1 MVRPFLILILFIICN
16 GCQTVFKPS
25 LIEALSTGMTSIQV
39 REMLG
44 DPAYISTSKTNTIY
58 GYTYNMPIRNR
69 STLFE
74 WEQERLLSSQSH
86 SDFFTNQRSF
96 EIIFFNDKLIS
107 YRELH

>member
-1 MVRPFLILILFIICN
+1 
-16 GCQTVFKPS
+16 
-25 LIEALSTGMTSIQV
+25 MTSIQV

-44 DPAYISTSKTNTIY
+44 DPAYISTSKTNKIY
-58 GYTYNMPIRNR
+58 GYTYNMPIRNK

-86 SDFFTNQRSF
+86 SDFYTNQRSF
-96 EIIFFNDKLIS
+96 EIIFFNDKFIS